1 MVKAAENI
9 NRGKKLGN
17 IALLKLLERLDL
29 DRPLIFREKLEIIF
43 NDKKSE
49 PINIQNISQ
58 SQVQQDVSN
67 NETNV
72 VVNLT
77 NELIE
82 HKKSRSKVNNQ

>member
-49 PINIQNISQ
+49 PINI
-58 SQVQQDVSN
+58 
-67 NETNV
+67 
-72 VVNLT
+72 
-77 NELIE
+77 
-82 HKKSRSKVNNQ
+82 